1 VRLRFLPLLACGLA
15 ACGGTDNGPLAQC
28 EQQAM
33 QDPAVQE
40 IYTRTNGYY
49 TFPWVQRD
57 DLLAAKK
64 QATVRCMRAKGLA
77 PPGGVQPVAPR

>member
-1 VRLRFLPLLACGLA
+1 
-15 ACGGTDNGPLAQC
+15 
-28 EQQAM
+28 M

-49 TFPWVQRD
+49 TFPWWQRD